1 MVLSRRMVLP
11 LAVAALAAAALA
23 GCSVAVEPDNFAPP
37 PTTLEASGTVTLDWL
52 VAGRTDPGLCAA
64 YGATHVELVVYD
76 ATGATVARQYARCES
91 FSLTVPLPAGTY
103 TADATLVDP
112 NSNALS
118 VTKPLEAI
126 EVVPG
131 TDLAINLDFP
141 SSSML

>member
-1 MVLSRRMVLP
+1 MDLSRRMLP
-11 LAVAALAAAALA
+11 LIAGALAAAGLA
-23 GCSVAVEPDNFAPP
+23 GCAVSLEPDNLPP
-37 PTTLEASGTVTLDWL
+37 PLAAPASRGTVTLNWL

-76 ATGATVARQYARCES
+76 DTGRTIARQYAPCES
-91 FSLTVPLPAGTY
+91 FSLTLPLPAGTY

-112 NSNALS
+112 RSNALS

-126 EVVPG
+126 DIIPG